1 MTAARLSKSH
11 ERCPI
16 RARQPRPARCKA
28 GELADAMLLLHSLPS
43 QPIRAARRTNGY
55 PLACLPA
62 NPRLGRSVV
71 PAFQAARLP
80 ANLENHIW
88 EWDLHCAALFP
99 SNPAHP
105 AASSHWMPFVYFFG
119 RFPSSRPFFL
129 SLAGTTHTCSTD
141 RQFRYPRILAAWGGL
156 QATDVTG
163 SVRGRHQASVTNATL
178 VPGARFIGFRSGLS
192 C

>member
-1 MTAARLSKSH
+1 MTARLSKSH

-16 RARQPRPARCKA
+16 RTRQPRPARCKA

-62 NPRLGRSVV
+62 NPRLGRSCSSFPGCQV
-71 PAFQAARLP
+71 AKLP
-80 ANLENHIW
+80 ANLENHTW
-88 EWDLHCAALFP
+88 KWDLHCAVLFP
-99 SNPAHP
+99 SNPTHP
-105 AASSHWMPFVYFFG
+105 AASSHWMLFVHFFG

-129 SLAGTTHTCSTD
+129 SLAGTSTD
-141 RQFRYPRILAAWGGL
+141 RQFRYPRILAAWGRL